1 MVVLMDIERVGKL
14 VMMRVVM
21 MVLKMALNSVEMM
34 VEKQDKLKVAQME

>member
-1 MVVLMDIERVGKL
+1 MVVVRAASMVVLMDIERVGKL

-34 VEKQDKLKVAQME
+34 VEK

>member
-1 MVVLMDIERVGKL
+1 MVVVRASSMVVLMDIERIGKL

-34 VEKQDKLKVAQME
+34 VEK

>member
-1 MVVLMDIERVGKL
+1 MVVVRASSMVVLMDIERVGKL

-34 VEKQDKLKVAQME
+34 VEK